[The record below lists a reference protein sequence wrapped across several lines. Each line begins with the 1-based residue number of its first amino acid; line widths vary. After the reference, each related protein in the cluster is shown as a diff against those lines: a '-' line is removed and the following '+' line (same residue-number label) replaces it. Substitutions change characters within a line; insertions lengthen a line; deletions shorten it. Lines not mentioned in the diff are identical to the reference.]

1 MAAELNSFD
10 YIVLGSIGLFAVL
23 GLWRG
28 FTQEVLNLGAWLAGA
43 VAVRFFHES
52 LTIWLQP
59 KIGGEAGAAIL
70 AFFILF
76 LGVMLVVRIAA
87 GLAGGVARR
96 SALGPV
102 DRVLGLG
109 LGAIK
114 GVILVAAAFL
124 LMQFA
129 TGILQPGHVTPD
141 WVVKSRSGPLL
152 AFTADAMVGWVQD
165 LRDLSPAEEPVAA
178 ADNQGGY
185 TLEDR
190 EALDRLLTGEGGVDI

>member
-10 YIVLGSIGLFAVL
+10 YIVLGSIALFALL

-52 LTIWLQP
+52 LTHWLQP

-76 LGVMLVVRIAA
+76 LGVMLVVRVIASF
-87 GLAGGVARR
+87 AGGTAKR
-96 SALGPV
+96 SVLGPV
-102 DRVLGLG
+102 DRVLGFG

-114 GVILVAAAFL
+114 GVILVAAAYL

-129 TGILQPGHVTPD
+129 TGIFKPGHVAPD
-141 WVVKSRSGPLL
+141 WVIRSRSGPLL

-165 LRDLSPAEEPVAA
+165 LRDLTPEEPPVAA
-178 ADNQGGY
+178 DTQGGY
-185 TLEDR
+185 TKKDR
-190 EALDRLLTGEGGVDI
+190 DALDRLLTGEGGVDI